1 MGKACLVTGK
11 SSELLAEVVHEAA
24 GRDRQIVV
32 ARSGPLE
39 LAESDDGAA
48 MASWNR
54 RSSLSARSAVLHAKN
69 LHGRLDEAVIVFSP
83 VRESIPFHES
93 SIVSIENRTDAEVK
107 GYLFM
112 IREIVALFQKQCGGR
127 LLLAVLEPESEV
139 RSPLEA
145 MSLGAFNATAE
156 ALQRVYSNEALE
168 LVLCSSRSNDTAG
181 YAAFILDALD
191 AARPRRSRTEW
202 LRYQSR
208 GGIFSRP
215 RS

>member
-1 MGKACLVTGK
+1 MGKACLITGK

-24 GRDRQIVV
+24 GRGRQILV
-32 ARSGPLE
+32 ARSGALE
-39 LAESDDGAA
+39 IAESDDGAA
-48 MASWNR
+48 VASWNR
-54 RSSLSARSAVLHAKN
+54 RSSLSARSVVLHAKN
-69 LHGRLDEAVIVFSP
+69 LYGHLDEALIVFSP

-112 IREIVALFQKQCGGR
+112 IREIVALFQKQHDGR

-145 MSLGAFNATAE
+145 MSLGAFIAAAE
-156 ALQRVYSNEALE
+156 ALQRVYANEALE
-168 LVLCSSRSNDTAG
+168 IVLCSSHSTNIAA

-191 AARPRRSRTEW
+191 SPRPRKPRKEW